1 MISEDQQSKALSW
14 AAYHS
19 NLVQELDVLPCIS
32 TLLPL
37 FEDQAKSPAMIK
49 HSMDIIS
56 TATNYLN
63 PGQIPI
69 MTVDLP
75 LYALAKQ
82 IQ

>member
-1 MISEDQQSKALSW
+1 MGSLSL
-14 AAYHS
+14 
-19 NLVQELDVLPCIS
+19 LVQELDVLPCIS

-37 FEDQAKSPAMIK
+37 FEDQAKSPAIK